1 MNTISVTNNAADAAH
16 ARLPGLHLP
25 LSYIIIL
32 LAWSASVIALSMNGV
47 FLPIDSMPPPA
58 MPIAVLLPPA
68 IFLTAYRLMPSVRA
82 WVASLDLAAVTALQ
96 SWRILGGVF
105 MMLWFYDLLPAL
117 FAWPAGLGDVLVGLA
132 APWVT
137 AAVIHKSPGWRR
149 KSMALIAAG
158 LMDFV
163 LAISSGI
170 LTVAGGPLAL
180 EVEIGSDLVNAYP
193 LVLIP
198 ALIVPM
204 FIIFHLI
211 AWIKI
216 RREFSA

>member
-1 MNTISVTNNAADAAH
+1 MNTISATNSPEDAAH
-16 ARLPGLHLP
+16 ARPPGLHMP

-47 FLPIDSMPPPA
+47 FLPIDSMPPPT
-58 MPIAVLLPPA
+58 MPVAILLPPA
-68 IFLTAYRLMPSVRA
+68 IFLLAYRMMPSVRA

-96 SWRILGGVF
+96 SWRVVGGIF

-117 FAWPAGLGDVLVGLA
+117 FAWPAGIGDILVGLA

-149 KSMALIAAG
+149 KSMALITAG
-158 LMDFV
+158 MLDFI
-163 LAISSGI
+163 LAIVSGI
-170 LTVAGGPLAL
+170 LTVAGAPLAL
-180 EVEIGSDLVNAYP
+180 EGEIGSDLVNSYP

-198 ALIVPM
+198 ALIVPI
-204 FIIFHLI
+204 FIILHLI

-216 RREFSA
+216 RREFRS

>member
-1 MNTISVTNNAADAAH
+1 MNTMPDTNNPAEATH
-16 ARLPGLHLP
+16 ARSPGLHLP
-25 LSYIIIL
+25 PSYIIIL

-58 MPIAVLLPPA
+58 MPVAILLPPA

-149 KSMALIAAG
+149 KSMALITAG
-158 LMDFV
+158 LLDFV
-163 LAISSGI
+163 LAVTSGI

-180 EVEIGSDLVNAYP
+180 EGEIGSNLVNAYP

-198 ALIVPM
+198 ALIVPI

-216 RREFSA
+216 SREFRD